1 MEYKRRGRRSHES
14 GESMLRR
21 PRFASTTAIFKGV
34 VAAVIK
40 AQPIWIIGYARIER
54 TESILETTMQRKVDI

>member
-1 MEYKRRGRRSHES
+1 MEYKRRGRRSYKS

-34 VAAVIK
+34 VTAVIK
-40 AQPIWIIGYARIER
+40 AQPI
-54 TESILETTMQRKVDI
+54 